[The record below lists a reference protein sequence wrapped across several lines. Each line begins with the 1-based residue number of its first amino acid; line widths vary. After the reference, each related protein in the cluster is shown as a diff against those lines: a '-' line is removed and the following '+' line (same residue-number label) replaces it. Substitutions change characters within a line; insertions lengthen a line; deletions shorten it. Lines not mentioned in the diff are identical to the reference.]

1 MSKLS
6 WFGVALSVFLISWT
20 PARADPGP
28 LATEWQTVITSQILA
43 FRTHDADAALNYA
56 GDAFHQAF
64 RDPQEFFLAIVGS
77 GYSPIMES
85 VSETYGRYKIVAPD
99 LVLQEVKLTGPDQ
112 SVYEAI
118 YQLSHESSGWRVLG
132 VQLTKT
138 QSIGI

>member
-6 WFGVALSVFLISWT
+6 WFGVALSVLLISWT
-20 PARADPGP
+20 PARADPSP